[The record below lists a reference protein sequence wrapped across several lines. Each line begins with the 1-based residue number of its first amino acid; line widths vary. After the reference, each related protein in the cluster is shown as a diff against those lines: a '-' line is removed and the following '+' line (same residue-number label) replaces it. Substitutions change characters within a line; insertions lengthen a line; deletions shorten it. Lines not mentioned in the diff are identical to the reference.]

1 MPIDK
6 LNSTASIIAA
16 LRGDPSD
23 RGEHVRREKTPP
35 SAGAKAVLGGR
46 GDIKVL
52 RQQLA
57 DLVKSV
63 PIDDEEALKRLRPQ
77 MVRSILL
84 WEFGASLRDHPD
96 WQPMLDNITQSLAKH
111 PSHEANFLKLLTDL
125 KR

>member
-1 MPIDK
+1 MSIDK

-16 LRGDPSD
+16 LRGESSD
-23 RGEHVRREKTPP
+23 RGERTRRKSTEASDTRDGTP
-35 SAGAKAVLGGR
+35 SAR

-63 PIDDEEALKRLRPQ
+63 SLEDKEAVRRIRPQ
-77 MVRSILL
+77 MIRSILL
-84 WEFGASLRDHPD
+84 WEFGAALRDHPD
-96 WQPMLDNITQSLAKH
+96 WQPMLETITQSIEKSPA
-111 PSHEANFLKLLTDL
+111 HEANFLKLLSDL

>member
-16 LRGDPSD
+16 LRGEASD
-23 RGEHVRREKTPP
+23 RGERTRRKKTQ
-35 SAGAKAVLGGR
+35 SSDTNEGVLNKR

-52 RQQLA
+52 RQELA
-57 DLVKSV
+57 DLVNSV
-63 PIDDEEALKRLRPQ
+63 PLDDKEALKRVRPQ

-84 WEFGASLRDHPD
+84 WEFGAALREHPD
-96 WQPMLDNITQSLAKH
+96 WQPMLESITQSLEKH
-111 PSHEANFLKLLTDL
+111 PSHEANFLKLLLDL